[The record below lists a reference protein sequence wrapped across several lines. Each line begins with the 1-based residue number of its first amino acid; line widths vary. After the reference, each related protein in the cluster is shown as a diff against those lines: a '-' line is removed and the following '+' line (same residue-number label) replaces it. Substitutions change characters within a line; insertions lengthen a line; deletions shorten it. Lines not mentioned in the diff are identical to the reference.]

1 MTHSGSDSPPS
12 AGISRTPLGR
22 IRIALLLLVGAGIVG
37 TATELLLIG
46 HYEDAWQFVPLVLF
60 GLGLGALGLHVTRPG
75 RRSLL
80 VLRVTMGLYVA
91 SGAVGT
97 LLHYLG
103 NVEFER
109 ERSPEI
115 SGLALF
121 REAMTGAT
129 PALAPGTMMLLGALG
144 LLYAFATEADS
155 PA

>member
-1 MTHSGSDSPPS
+1 MTHSGSDSPPG
-12 AGISRTPLGR
+12 AGILRTPLGR

-46 HYEDAWQFVPLVLF
+46 HHEDAWQFVPLVLF
-60 GLGLGALGLHVTRPG
+60 GLGLGALGLHVTRPC

-109 ERSPEI
+109 ERSPEM